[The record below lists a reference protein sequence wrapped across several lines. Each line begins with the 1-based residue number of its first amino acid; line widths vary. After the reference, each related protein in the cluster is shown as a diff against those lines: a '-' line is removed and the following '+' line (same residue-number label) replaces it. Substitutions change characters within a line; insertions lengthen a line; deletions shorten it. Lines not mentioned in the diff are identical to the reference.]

1 MGKPK
6 STINEE
12 NFNAIDNIDVIKCK
26 GKTRCGFGSLVKKFS
41 VEKSHILNI
50 LKSRDKI
57 LREFESSDLA
67 KTKMCL

>member
-26 GKTRCGFGSLVKKFS
+26 DKKQG
-41 VEKSHILNI
+41 V
-50 LKSRDKI
+50 
-57 LREFESSDLA
+57 DLEV
-67 KTKMCL
+67 

>member
-41 VEKSHILNI
+41 VEKSQILNI
-50 LKSRDKI
+50 LKN
-57 LREFESSDLA
+57 
-67 KTKMCL
+67 